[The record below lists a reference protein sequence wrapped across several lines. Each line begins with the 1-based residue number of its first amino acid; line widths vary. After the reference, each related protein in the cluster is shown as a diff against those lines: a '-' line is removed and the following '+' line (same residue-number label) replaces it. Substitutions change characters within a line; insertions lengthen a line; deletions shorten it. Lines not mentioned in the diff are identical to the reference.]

1 MYKSILAISEGG
13 PEAAISFRLA
23 HRIAS
28 MFGGT
33 VDAVHYSE
41 THPGDADIAGQ
52 AMPFMKRVAD
62 DRLNARARESE
73 RAYKELLA
81 PLAGATFTGGHAVTR
96 DQLVRMGRFANL
108 VLVGRPSLDAENIAP
123 ETVKAAIYD
132 CAGPVVV
139 APPNLNSQGEG
150 GFSSVLVAWNGSAQA
165 ARAAGF
171 ALPFLAKAAKVTILV
186 ADASPDEL
194 GTPFLLRTLGRHGV
208 NATVEKVDHGDIT
221 GRARGRALLEYTK
234 DKGADLLVMG
244 AYGHGGLTNFLGLGG
259 ATAKVIASCPVPL
272 LLAH

>member
-23 HRIAS
+23 ARIAS

-41 THPGDADIAGQ
+41 TRPGDADIAGQ

-62 DRLNARARESE
+62 DRLNSRARESE

-81 PLAGATFTGGHAVTR
+81 SLPGATFTGGHGVTR
-96 DQLVRMGRFANL
+96 DQLVRMGRYADL

-132 CAGPVVV
+132 SAGPVVV
-139 APPNLNSQGEG
+139 APPNLGEG
-150 GFSSVLVAWNGSAQA
+150 GIASVVVAWNGSAQA

-171 ALPFLAKAAKVTILV
+171 ALPFLAKAAKVTVLV
-186 ADASPDEL
+186 ADAAPGDL
-194 GTPFLLRTLGRHGV
+194 GTPFLTRMLERHGV
-208 NATVEKVDHGDIT
+208 NATVETVSHGDIT
-221 GRARGRALLEYTK
+221 GRARGRALLEYTQ
-234 DKGADLLVMG
+234 DKGAGLLVMG

>member
-23 HRIAS
+23 ARIAS

-41 THPGDADIAGQ
+41 TRPGDADIAGQ

-62 DRLNARARESE
+62 DRLNSRARESE

-81 PLAGATFTGGHAVTR
+81 PLAGATFTGGHGVTR
-96 DQLVRMGRFANL
+96 DQLVRMGRYADL

-132 CAGPVVV
+132 SAGPVVV
-139 APPNLNSQGEG
+139 APPNLGEG
-150 GFSSVLVAWNGSAQA
+150 GIASVVVAWNGSAQA

-171 ALPFLAKAAKVTILV
+171 ALPFLAKAAKVTVLV
-186 ADASPDEL
+186 ADAAPDDL
-194 GTPFLLRTLGRHGV
+194 GTPFLTRMLERHGV
-208 NATVEKVDHGDIT
+208 NATVETVSHGDIT
-221 GRARGRALLEYTK
+221 GRARGRALLEYTQN
-234 DKGADLLVMG
+234 KGAGLLVMG

>member
-23 HRIAS
+23 ARIAS

-41 THPGDADIAGQ
+41 TRPGDADIAGQ

-62 DRLNARARESE
+62 DRLNSRARESE

-81 PLAGATFTGGHAVTR
+81 PLAGATFTGGHSVTR
-96 DQLVRMGRFANL
+96 DQLVRMGRYADL

-132 CAGPVVV
+132 SAGPVVV
-139 APPNLNSQGEG
+139 APPNLGEG
-150 GFSSVLVAWNGSAQA
+150 GIASVVVAWNGSAQA

-171 ALPFLAKAAKVTILV
+171 ALPFLAKAAKVTVLV
-186 ADASPDEL
+186 ADAAPGDL
-194 GTPFLLRTLGRHGV
+194 GTPFLTRMLERHGV
-208 NATVEKVDHGDIT
+208 NATVETVSHGDIT
-221 GRARGRALLEYTK
+221 GRARGRALLEYTQ
-234 DKGADLLVMG
+234 DKGAGLLVMG